1 MAVPIDDETRKRV
14 LEEAR
19 AGASRNEVARRTGVS
34 TASVSRICKAA
45 GHTFDRT
52 KTIKATAA
60 RLVDLKA
67 MRVSLSG
74 DLLGDVGE
82 ARARMHDSDSAR
94 DFFHL
99 ARSVAAL
106 THAHVMLVRHDGDDP
121 GLEAAKSVLGNL
133 MDALRISHTGED
145 FTQGGNGGEAT

>member
-1 MAVPIDDETRKRV
+1 MAVPIDDETREQV
-14 LEEAR
+14 LAEAR

-34 TASVSRICKAA
+34 TASVSRICRAA
-45 GHTFDRT
+45 GVTFDRS

-82 ARARMHDSDSAR
+82 ARARMHASESAR
-94 DFFHL
+94 EFFEL

-106 THAHVMLVRHDGDDP
+106 TNAHVQLVRHDGDDP
-121 GLEAAKSVLGNL
+121 GVEAAKSLLSGL
-133 MDALRISHTGED
+133 MERLSAVHPDEEYQ
-145 FTQGGNGGEAT
+145 QGGGGAA